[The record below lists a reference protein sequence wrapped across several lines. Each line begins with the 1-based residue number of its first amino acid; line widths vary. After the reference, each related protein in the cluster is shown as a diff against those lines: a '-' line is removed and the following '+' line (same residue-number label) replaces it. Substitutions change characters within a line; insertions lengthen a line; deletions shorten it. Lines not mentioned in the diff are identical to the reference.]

1 VNPNAVTLLGGPHVT
16 FLAEETLRQQP
27 AMDVVMRGKG
37 DLTLRQNTLVWFRL
51 ARVRADPRSCWKQI
65 LAADVERGWCKQTI
79 SGTDIATL
87 GIHPLQS
94 TKGETR

>member
-1 VNPNAVTLLGGPHVT
+1 VNSNAVTLLGGPHVT